1 MPLKW
6 ERGTNPYVHNYFGK
20 LRVGPT
26 MRPVEMLHR
35 ARGLTQR
42 LDNNEKIE
50 LRGISLD
57 AYSIK
62 EAARKL
68 GEPGGGA
75 LAQELLL
82 VHPPHQGDSKKLK
95 VLAANI
101 SELAT
106 VAEER
111 PCLMLLHAAAI
122 FWFTPLPGSECATLP
137 EWEDF
142 GFTGSNDEADLE
154 LDIVFDS

>member
-1 MPLKW
+1 M
-6 ERGTNPYVHNYFGK
+6 
-20 LRVGPT
+20 GPNVK
-26 MRPVEMLHR
+26 PKEMLQR
-35 ARGLTQR
+35 AKGFTQR
-42 LDNNEKIE
+42 LENEEKIE
-50 LRGISLD
+50 LRGVSLD
-57 AYSIK
+57 EHSIQ

-75 LAQELLL
+75 LAQDLLL

-101 SELAT
+101 NELAT

-111 PCLMLLHAAAI
+111 PRLMLLHTAAI

-137 EWEDF
+137 EWDDF

>member
-20 LRVGPT
+20 LHVGPN
-26 MRPVEMLHR
+26 MRPVEMLQR
-35 ARGLTQR
+35 ARSLTQ
-42 LDNNEKIE
+42 LLAVDDTSVE
-50 LRGISLD
+50 LRGVSLD
-57 AYSIK
+57 AHSIK
-62 EAARKL
+62 EAARRL
-68 GEPGGGA
+68 GEPGA
-75 LAQELLL
+75 LAHELLL
-82 VHPPHQGDSKKLK
+82 VHQPQQRDSKKLK
-95 VLAANI
+95 ALAANI

-111 PCLMLLHAAAI
+111 PRLLLLHAAAI

-137 EWEDF
+137 EWEEF

>member
-26 MRPVEMLHR
+26 MRPAGMLQR
-35 ARGLTQR
+35 AKDLIQR
-42 LDNNEKIE
+42 LDEETIE

-57 AYSIK
+57 EYLIK

-68 GEPGGGA
+68 SEPGGGA

-82 VHPPHQGDSKKLK
+82 VHPPHQGESKKLK

-111 PCLMLLHAAAI
+111 PRLMLLHEAAI

-142 GFTGSNDEADLE
+142 SFTRSNDEADLD
-154 LDIVFDS
+154 LDIIFDS